1 MKRREFITLLGGAA
15 VAWPLGAQAQQPAT
29 VPRIGWIAIGTP
41 QGSEFLGAVQQGLRQ
56 LGYVEGRSIIIET
69 RWPTDIRDRVPELVR
84 ELLALNV
91 QVIVAQGAIVPFV
104 RPVIN
109 STPVVFGY
117 SGDPVEAGL
126 VNSFSRPGGNFTGA
140 TFMSYEVNAKRVELL
155 HEAFPHVT
163 RVAILSNP
171 LHPGEQRE
179 LKESEQGAR
188 RLEIEVSYAKMRSS
202 TEIEPAFERIGA
214 AGAEAMIVLPDGLI
228 MQHRKR
234 IIEFAV
240 LQRIPVISGW
250 SEFAKSGGTMT
261 YGPNLN
267 DSFQRLAIY
276 VDKILK
282 GANPGELAVE
292 QPTKFELVINLKA
305 AKAIGLEV
313 SPILLG
319 RADEVI
325 E

>member
-1 MKRREFITLLGGAA
+1 MPLERDCGSWTTSRVDPSSSNHVGRPISVIACQNSCANCLRSTYRLSWRRE
-15 VAWPLGAQAQQPAT
+15 
-29 VPRIGWIAIGTP
+29 
-41 QGSEFLGAVQQGLRQ
+41 
-56 LGYVEGRSIIIET
+56 RSCPSCAEQSI
-69 RWPTDIRDRVPELVR
+69 
-84 ELLALNV
+84 
-91 QVIVAQGAIVPFV
+91 
-104 RPVIN
+104 

-179 LKESEQGAR
+179 LKESEHGAQ
-188 RLEIEVSYAKMRSS
+188 RLGMGLSYTQMRSDA
-202 TEIEPAFERIGA
+202 EIEPAFERIRA
-214 AGAEAMIVLPDGLI
+214 ADAEAMIVLPDGLV

-234 IIEFAV
+234 IIGFAA

-261 YGPNLN
+261 YGPNLKTV
-267 DSFQRLAIY
+267 FQRLAIY
-276 VDKILK
+276 VDKIFK
-282 GANPGELAVE
+282 GANPGELAIE

-305 AKAIGLEV
+305 AKAIGLGV
-313 SPILLG
+313 PADVA
-319 RADEVI
+319 RARRRGDRI
-325 E
+325 SRACCSAARRLCAGFRTPAIMM